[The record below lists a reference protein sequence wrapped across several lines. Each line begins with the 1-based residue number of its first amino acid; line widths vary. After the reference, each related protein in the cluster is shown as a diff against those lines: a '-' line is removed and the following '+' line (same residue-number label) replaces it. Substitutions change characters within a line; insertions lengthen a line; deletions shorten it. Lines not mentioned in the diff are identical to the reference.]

1 METPQVSLL
10 AEGWR
15 DRLELLAIAGGA
27 LIAMLCVVLVTM
39 HHLVS
44 MPLRRIG
51 QTISDLGLGLFGMT
65 VPHQTRADEIGDVAR
80 TVVRLQDSAFEIA
93 RLREENGE
101 REYQKVVERER
112 HLETI
117 SSRFSASIETVAAS
131 LRRVSSTVGG
141 RSSELT
147 GAVDATA
154 SRLADLSIA
163 SSATRTSMLDAAK
176 ATSALLAS
184 IDSVG
189 AQTRLCDEAA
199 RSVQANASATDV
211 SLADLRGSVTDIVA
225 LVELIGSIASQINL
239 IALNATIEAARA
251 GEAGRGFA
259 VVAQEVKTL
268 AGRTSA
274 AADAVS
280 GRIRALEKSSD
291 WTHASVLAM
300 EDAFQSMRTIAA
312 TIAQELEAQL
322 SATGTISSL
331 VDQALQ
337 CADVTAVTVEELSG
351 VAQGVTVG
359 TGELQEQSHALE
371 EEVRSLD
378 EQVTSFIDFLK
389 AA

>member
-15 DRLELLAIAGGA
+15 NRLELLAIAGGA
-27 LIAMLCVVLVTM
+27 LIAMLGVVFVTM

-44 MPLRRIG
+44 TPLRRIG
-51 QTISDLGLGLFGMT
+51 GTISDLGLGLFGMT
-65 VPHQTRADEIGDVAR
+65 VPHQARADEIGDVAR

-131 LRRVSSTVGG
+131 LRRVSRTVGG

-147 GAVDATA
+147 GAVGATA

-268 AGRTSA
+268 ASRTSA

-280 GRIRALEKSSD
+280 GRIRALEKSSHG
-291 WTHASVLAM
+291 THASVL
-300 EDAFQSMRTIAA
+300 
-312 TIAQELEAQL
+312 EL
-322 SATGTISSL
+322 GR
-331 VDQALQ
+331 
-337 CADVTAVTVEELSG
+337 
-351 VAQGVTVG
+351 
-359 TGELQEQSHALE
+359 H
-371 EEVRSLD
+371 
-378 EQVTSFIDFLK
+378 
-389 AA
+389 